1 MYGWQSINIKQ
12 ILNEYL
18 VGYSVMYSVC
28 AQKRAWRKRRKKS
41 FYFGYN
47 VYERVMLDL
56 ELTYLIVG
64 NICEN
69 TEGFLYIGLLFSRHK
84 AVVLQDAELY
94 VSTLSLRL

>member
-1 MYGWQSINIKQ
+1 
-12 ILNEYL
+12 
-18 VGYSVMYSVC
+18 
-28 AQKRAWRKRRKKS
+28 
-41 FYFGYN
+41 
-47 VYERVMLDL
+47 MLDL

>member
-1 MYGWQSINIKQ
+1 MYN
-12 ILNEYL
+12 LY
-18 VGYSVMYSVC
+18 
-28 AQKRAWRKRRKKS
+28 AQKRAWRKRSKNS

-47 VYERVMLDL
+47 IYERVMLDP

-69 TEGFLYIGLLFSRHK
+69 TEGFLYIGLLFSRQK